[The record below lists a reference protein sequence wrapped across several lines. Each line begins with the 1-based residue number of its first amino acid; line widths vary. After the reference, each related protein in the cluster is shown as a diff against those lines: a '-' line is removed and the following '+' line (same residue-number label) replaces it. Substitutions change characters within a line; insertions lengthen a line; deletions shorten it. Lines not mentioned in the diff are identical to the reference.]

1 MDMYAGVGSF
11 RVLPPFASLYLSP
24 CFHAQRTGP
33 FNDPALSSSFAV
45 PPVLAPRVAS
55 AMGSWS
61 RVGGEVIAMGWGG
74 DGVVGWGASCRGY
87 GEMAAADSAREEA
100 TLRDRSK

>member
-1 MDMYAGVGSF
+1 
-11 RVLPPFASLYLSP
+11 
-24 CFHAQRTGP
+24 
-33 FNDPALSSSFAV
+33 
-45 PPVLAPRVAS
+45 
-55 AMGSWS
+55 MGW
-61 RVGGEVIAMGWGG
+61 WGG